1 MKNNF
6 ILTVTEGFNILPSL
20 QIKIKKVV
28 GNLAKKLKTGLG
40 CSIDEGSRWV
50 TKK

>member
-28 GNLAKKLKTGLG
+28 GVEIG
-40 CSIDEGSRWV
+40 
-50 TKK
+50 